1 MASLAA
7 TITALAA
14 LQPPVSSS
22 RSGLQHFSGAASV
35 VAHQSHQQTSVTTLQ
50 SAPGRRAVALGL
62 ASALISPSLAAL
74 AEADA
79 GIVERVDAA
88 NAYKFSLPSDWAES
102 GKPVKTHLHELLM
115 SGTGPGRQ
123 KVGITIDPV
132 KIDSLEQ
139 FGSLTQTTERVLAVE
154 QTRDGVK
161 TVTLRSNSAEVKE
174 GEPTYYLI
182 DYVTDSSRGTKIY
195 LCKYC
200 IANRKL
206 YVMQVQCNV
215 ADYDA
220 DASVRTTLQGLVDSF
235 KVTV

>member
-22 RSGLQHFSGAASV
+22 RVRTAAFQRRRQRGGSPVAPANFSGDIAVCAW
-35 VAHQSHQQTSVTTLQ
+35 
-50 SAPGRRAVALGL
+50 APAVALGL